1 MYDFLLA
8 LKILFPEYIALFL
21 SICIS
26 KTIWEL
32 LATQHGER
40 IGWRWVN
47 LALAGA
53 AVVVILRFSV
63 LGRNGSD
70 VHRFIWIEKS
80 EPWECI
86 PELYKN
92 LALYYPLGLF
102 LPFAMNRV
110 PPSRRRAAC
119 ASLALLL
126 SVGIET
132 WQYIHGAGMAQLSD
146 VVMNTVGAVIGTSAY
161 AKSLRFTDTEKTTS
175 HLLCNK

>member
-1 MYDFLLA
+1 MNEYLLA

-47 LALAGA
+47 LVLAGA

-86 PELYKN
+86 PELYKESGVV
-92 LALYYPLGLF
+92 LSFGPVPAFCDEQGTPIPEAGGMRFLGL
-102 LPFAMNRV
+102 
-110 PPSRRRAAC
+110 AA
-119 ASLALLL
+119 
-126 SVGIET
+126 VRG
-132 WQYIHGAGMAQLSD
+132 H
-146 VVMNTVGAVIGTSAY
+146 
-161 AKSLRFTDTEKTTS
+161 
-175 HLLCNK
+175 

>member
-1 MYDFLLA
+1 MLQYFYA

-63 LGRNGSD
+63 LG
-70 VHRFIWIEKS
+70 
-80 EPWECI
+80 
-86 PELYKN
+86 
-92 LALYYPLGLF
+92 
-102 LPFAMNRV
+102 
-110 PPSRRRAAC
+110 
-119 ASLALLL
+119 
-126 SVGIET
+126 

-161 AKSLRFTDTEKTTS
+161 AKSLREERRDA
-175 HLLCNK
+175 